1 MKTFFIK
8 WYSQWRELLKEKNFR
23 ISLLVGIF
31 LLFTALIV
39 MNLAASYK
47 ETVIVQPVGDLI
59 LDRLPPLDLNISFT
73 YGFFLIITLIVLYPL
88 FFKPQLGPF
97 TAKTMAAFLIIRAFF
112 ITLTHIGAPKGFLLP
127 AWGGDPDSA
136 LRLFYVNDLF
146 FSGHVGLPFLAA
158 LLFWENKFMRW
169 FMIIMSFVQA
179 LTVLFLRVHYSIDVF
194 SAFFITYAIYIVSD
208 KIFNK
213 LNLSF
218 HNIVLRIEEKMGIKS
233 SH

>member
-1 MKTFFIK
+1 MKKFFIK
-8 WYSQWRELLKEKNFR
+8 WYHQWRELLRDRKFL
-23 ISLLVGIF
+23 ISLVIGLV
-31 LLFTALIV
+31 LLFAALIL

-47 ETVIVQPVGDLI
+47 ETVVVQSVGDII
-59 LDRLPPLDLNISFT
+59 LDRLPPLDLNFSFT
-73 YGFFLIITLIVLYPL
+73 YGFFLIITMIVLYPL

-127 AWGGDPDSA
+127 TWGGDPDST

-158 LLFWENKFMRW
+158 LIFWENKFVRW
-169 FMIIMSFVQA
+169 FMLIMSVVQA
-179 LTVLFLRVHYSIDVF
+179 MTVLFLRVHYSIDVF
-194 SAFFITYAIYIVSD
+194 SAYFITYAIYIVSD

-218 HNIVLRIEEKMGIKS
+218 HRIVESIEKKMGIPLP
-233 SH
+233 H